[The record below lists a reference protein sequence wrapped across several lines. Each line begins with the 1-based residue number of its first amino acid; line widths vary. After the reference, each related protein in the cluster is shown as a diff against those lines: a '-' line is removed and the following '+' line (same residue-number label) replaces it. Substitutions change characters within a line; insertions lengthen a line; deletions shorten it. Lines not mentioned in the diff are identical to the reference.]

1 MTVARAL
8 SLCRRRSRKARK
20 ALVSHTHTH
29 NTHTVI
35 APITRRLV
43 EQSPSNPS
51 PSRPP
56 SRSRSNRRVEGSAPG
71 RDNRAS
77 PRALA
82 PSSPPLARVDRATRL
97 VRPGRRSPVLARVAL
112 TRDARATHARIPQT
126 RYSRAQIRSGTE
138 IRPRSRRRIIIITM
152 TTTTRRRVRARVMSC
167 VIITPCMTTTTTT
180 THHDDAYASHETY
193 PCTEAMDDCVENAMS
208 SSWSA

>member
-1 MTVARAL
+1 M

-35 APITRRLV
+35 APIARRLV

-97 VRPGRRSPVLARVAL
+97 VRPGRRTPVHARVAI

-138 IRPRSRRRIIIITM
+138 IRPRSRRRIIIVIAMT

-167 VIITPCMTTTTTT
+167 VIITPCMTTTTH
-180 THHDDAYASHETY
+180 THHDDDVPLHGS
-193 PCTEAMDDCVENAMS
+193 DG
-208 SSWSA
+208 